1 MDKKLFDHNPDSGIT
16 QWFIPSSD
24 GKQFTIQT
32 TQQVGNTIEANRER
46 YKQFD
51 EKAGWKGDMHHV
63 ARIPI
68 QLYYQLKKTGVTES
82 ESKMKA
88 WLNSPENRYFRTRP
102 GRV

>member
-1 MDKKLFDHNPDSGIT
+1 MDKQLFDHDPDSGIT

-32 TQQVGNTIEANRER
+32 TQRVEDTIEANRER
-46 YKQFD
+46 YNSFD
-51 EKAGWKGDMHHV
+51 RKANWKGDMHHV

-68 QLYYQLKKTGVTES
+68 QLYYQLKKKGITES
-82 ESKMKA
+82 DASMKA
-88 WLNSPENRYFRTRP
+88 WLNSPENLYFRTRP